1 MFKSGTSKKEL
12 EQLGNAST
20 IIAKNAL
27 LEGNLETIGN
37 LRIEGRLVGNINC
50 KAKVAMGDSSLVE
63 GNIVS
68 QNAEIAGRVK
78 GLLEISGLLILKP
91 TAIIDGDIV
100 AGKIMLE
107 TGAVF
112 NGNCKMGATIK
123 EINIGEGKV
132 YREAQTA

>member
-20 IIAKNAL
+20 ILAKNAL

-37 LRIEGRLVGNINC
+37 LRIEGKLVGNNNC
-50 KAKVAMGDSSLVE
+50 KAKVAMGDSSFVE

-78 GLLEISGLLILKP
+78 GHIEIAGLLILKP

-107 TGAVF
+107 TGAIF

-123 EINIGEGKV
+123 EINIGEGKI